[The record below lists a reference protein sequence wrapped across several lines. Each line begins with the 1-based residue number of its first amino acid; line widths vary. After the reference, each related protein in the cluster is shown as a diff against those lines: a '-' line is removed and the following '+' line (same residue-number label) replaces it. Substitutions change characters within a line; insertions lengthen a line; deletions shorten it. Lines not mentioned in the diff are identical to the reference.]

1 MMFVLMLVAVGA
13 VVVVVFGF
21 VVVDLLSQ
29 SIKEFAPLIIAVAS
43 MNSCSRKSIIGVVGY
58 FGRESLRLLGFRH
71 VSFGSQ
77 SAECRDG

>member
-29 SIKEFAPLIIAVAS
+29 SIKEFAPLIIAV
-43 MNSCSRKSIIGVVGY
+43 
-58 FGRESLRLLGFRH
+58 LR
-71 VSFGSQ
+71 
-77 SAECRDG
+77 